1 MELVSSHR
9 DRMIEFSE
17 AMAQWYRCFQTTHMG
32 RKEAHCDFW
41 GYDFPRYPMDRSPY
55 WILHLMDCAAPPPA
69 AIPRLEQAG
78 VDPSELMSSDG
89 ESVLMVTDASG
100 LPLGF
105 DVLAGGWAGSLGG
118 GEAAGGDGKGALE
131 TIQRMVGLLR
141 RCMEAP
147 MSGGLLSRCEKALTI
162 LKMVLWPQALCKA
175 VLYCS
180 DQCSQTDQIRCP
192 EDASHQHWCEKLACY
207 MSHHSQLADLPFSY
221 AAEVTADDFD
231 LEHFL
236 NKNKLDSGYWVHWS
250 LLVRSPRYELHP
262 TVEQSRGPYPHWF
275 TGHSEPF
282 GPLKKEGD
290 ILLCSPAPHAVP
302 RITKPLVLWCQYC
315 EWRGISLS
323 SPAAVLLSSPLSIY
337 YIITSLV
344 PRDFPEL
351 NILKKQS
358 LKIHIIDSYREF
370 HTLMVFWELSILL
383 PHITF
388 ELVFIGEGLPP
399 ESDEEQL
406 FLQKKDGCVNLVNPS
421 FTPDEKLDRR
431 SIRVKGYR
439 RAYHMLQGP
448 KPDLVI
454 GFKPT
459 SVRSK
464 EFELECSQQ
473 VMSQAN
479 RGTLSPPQVFHAFI
493 FHLMYKPLHSDKRP
507 SVAYPK
513 APPLQLVVAW
523 VCLGVNVEAR
533 ESGKQWKG
541 VRKRLQGVR
550 KQTRGVRKQ
559 VPGVREVD
567 ARTKEA
573 GAGVRSRR
581 RESGKQTAGSQ
592 EAGRGSQEAGAG
604 SQEKTQGVRSRRRES
619 GSRRR
624 ESGSR
629 CRSQDADAGSQEAT
643 QESGSRCKG
652 VRKQD
657 QGVRKQT
664 QGVRNKLQ
672 GVRKQVQGVQEAD
685 AGSQEAGA
693 GVRKQTRSQE

>member
-147 MSGGLLSRCEKALTI
+147 MSGGLPRRPRMLHVNDKKLHRLLSRCEKALTI
-162 LKMVLWPQALCKA
+162 LKMVLWPQALVDWGLTEVEQADGGESFSMRWPPTCYCHVCKKHSFPSQLKPCSQCKA

-454 GFKPT
+454 GFRPAIQLQESWLSTLPRLQVTHTPPPFLPTYYCLLKQLQHSLTCETAVLQYCKEEPT
-459 SVRSK
+459 SVTTVS
-464 EFELECSQQ
+464 LSCECCSRY
-473 VMSQAN
+473 SN
-479 RGTLSPPQVFHAFI
+479 AFI

-513 APPLQLVVAW
+513 APPLQ
-523 VCLGVNVEAR
+523 VEPANQEPEYPVKMSR
-533 ESGKQWKG
+533 RDRKQAAHNMP
-541 VRKRLQGVR
+541 RKR
-550 KQTRGVRKQ
+550 K
-559 VPGVREVD
+559 
-567 ARTKEA
+567 
-573 GAGVRSRR
+573 
-581 RESGKQTAGSQ
+581 
-592 EAGRGSQEAGAG
+592 
-604 SQEKTQGVRSRRRES
+604 
-619 GSRRR
+619 
-624 ESGSR
+624 
-629 CRSQDADAGSQEAT
+629 
-643 QESGSRCKG
+643 
-652 VRKQD
+652 
-657 QGVRKQT
+657 
-664 QGVRNKLQ
+664 
-672 GVRKQVQGVQEAD
+672 
-685 AGSQEAGA
+685 
-693 GVRKQTRSQE
+693 